1 MTDAMAV
8 DHFCLRWNNYQSNMV
23 SELDILRTEEYLVDV
38 TLCCEGHK
46 FRAHKVILSA
56 CSPYF
61 RNVFKEN
68 PCEHPVVILKDVSPD
83 DVEALLSFV
92 YQGVVYVSE
101 KKLSSFLQTAELL
114 QIKGLAGA
122 ASCFNDDQAKPQTAQ
137 QSPVKRRKSAPV
149 RIVKHE
155 EGEEN
160 NSFPMDSEDDG
171 GVKNDYHEEMAEDNK
186 LDDEGSGGDESE
198 SENSGDVNASSYA
211 AVDLREDG
219 MARERLQD
227 HVKVEP
233 ATPST
238 LLQQTLARQR
248 AAAAVA
254 AMPPHPSMDSSPQ
267 NMYAYRTIRS
277 IYDQF
282 QGPMP
287 NQGLS
292 DLLSPT
298 AERDRR
304 RPCPFCTKVI
314 SNKSNLLKHMRIRH
328 SDVYDPACC
337 VLCNK
342 MFKNKYSLR
351 AHLNIYHKEY
361 IAPPP
366 QHSQPAPPPPQPQT
380 FQPMVETPQF
390 QYSLPGV

>member
-1 MTDAMAV
+1 MAA

-38 TLCCEGHK
+38 TLCVEGHK

-101 KKLSSFLQTAELL
+101 KNLNSFLQTAELL

-122 ASCFNDDQAKPQTAQ
+122 ASTFNDEHAKHALAASQ
-137 QSPVKRRKSAPV
+137 QSPVKRRKGAPV

-155 EGEEN
+155 DGEDNNSNQTEADDDSSRNDFGEDTIEDMKQEDEEGSIGEESEVEGN
-160 NSFPMDSEDDG
+160 GTMGEGAAGVYCSSSVDMRDSEDKEQRINSLQRPDTLL
-171 GVKNDYHEEMAEDNK
+171 HQAMAARQQQQPQATIIPGQYQVPVTTGNQGAIPDF
-186 LDDEGSGGDESE
+186 LSPQGGGDR
-198 SENSGDVNASSYA
+198 NG
-211 AVDLREDG
+211 
-219 MARERLQD
+219 
-227 HVKVEP
+227 K
-233 ATPST
+233 
-238 LLQQTLARQR
+238 
-248 AAAAVA
+248 
-254 AMPPHPSMDSSPQ
+254 
-267 NMYAYRTIRS
+267 
-277 IYDQF
+277 
-282 QGPMP
+282 
-287 NQGLS
+287 
-292 DLLSPT
+292 
-298 AERDRR
+298 
-304 RPCPFCTKVI
+304 RPCPLCTKVI

-328 SDVYDPACC
+328 SDAYNPACC
-337 VLCNK
+337 MLCNK
-342 MFKNKYSLR
+342 VFKNKYSLR

-366 QHSQPAPPPPQPQT
+366 GVQGGPQVVPPPQPVPMVTDHQLAPPPQPQ
-380 FQPMVETPQF
+380 
-390 QYSLPGV
+390 YLSGV